1 MRTRAHPYGTNPSSC
16 GQNDLQ
22 YGQLEGH
29 AATVALFAYPAAF
42 PRSDGGLIWHASHR

>member
-22 YGQLEGH
+22 YEQLKGR
-29 AATVALFAYPAAF
+29 AAAVALFAYLAAF
-42 PRSDGGLIWHASHR
+42 PRS